1 MRRAAIGGVAVGS
14 LVSLLLGL
22 ALAPVPRGSSSV
34 S

>member
-1 MRRAAIGGVAVGS
+1 MRRAAIGVVAVSS

-22 ALAPVPRGSSSV
+22 ALSPVPRGSSSV